1 MNGSTSTTFSFVKD
15 SRDFSVHPKTHRSD
29 INDSFGL
36 DVFYV
41 SYDFYYVG
49 YSLMTLIIGKFYV
62 NSVTTLD

>member
-1 MNGSTSTTFSFVKD
+1 M
-15 SRDFSVHPKTHRSD
+15 HPKTHKSD

-49 YSLMTLIIGKFYV
+49 YSLMTLIIGKLYV